1 MELVLNEEQTMLA
14 QTVKE
19 FIKDNSPVTR
29 MRKLR
34 DDRDMLGYSKDVWK
48 QMADLGWTAILFS
61 EEDGGLGLG
70 MAETV
75 LVTEAMGRN
84 LAPEPFIS
92 CIMLAGQAIAQG
104 GSKEL
109 REEWLTPIIAGD
121 KVLAV
126 GYQEKGKRYDIRNI
140 GTSAVKGADGY
151 VLNGEKTQVVDG
163 YGADAVIVS
172 ARTSGKDG
180 DADGITLFLIPKDAA
195 GMTVTRQWRLDSK
208 NVAQVQLK
216 DVKVPAANVVGEV
229 DKGGALLAK
238 VIDLATVALC
248 GEMLGGMS
256 SAFDRML
263 AYMKER
269 VQFNVVIGSFQAL
282 KHRAAKMYMEVELSR
297 SVVMAA
303 ARAVDE
309 NHKDKDIFI
318 STAKARCSDAYI
330 AITNEAVQ
338 IFGGNGMTDEE
349 EIGFYMKRARAAEMT
364 FGDATF
370 HKDRFAALKGY

>member
-14 QTVKE
+14 QTVKD
-19 FIKDNSPVTR
+19 FMKDNSPVTR

-34 DDRDMLGYSKDVWK
+34 DDKDMLGYSKDIWK
-48 QMADLGWTAILFS
+48 QMADLGWTSILFS

-70 MAETV
+70 MAEV
-75 LVTEAMGRN
+75 ILVTEAMGHN
-84 LAPEPFIS
+84 LAPEPYIS
-92 CIMLAGQAIAQG
+92 CIMLAGQAIALG
-104 GSKEL
+104 GNKEL
-109 REEWLTPIIAGD
+109 KDKWLGPIIAGD
-121 KVLAV
+121 AVLTV
-126 GYQEKGKRYDIRNI
+126 GYQEKGKRYDVRNI
-140 GTSAVKGADGY
+140 ATKAVKSGDGY
-151 VLNGEKTQVVDG
+151 VINGEKTQVLDG

-180 DADGITLFLIPKDAA
+180 DAGGITLFLIPKDTP

-208 NVAQVQLK
+208 NVALIQLK
-216 DVKVPAANVVGEV
+216 DVKVPAANVVGEP
-229 DKGGALLAK
+229 DKGGALLSK

-248 GEMLGGMS
+248 GEMLGGMTFS
-256 SAFDRML
+256 FNHML

-303 ARAVDE
+303 ARAIDE
-309 NHKDKDIFI
+309 DNKDKDIYI

-338 IFGGNGMTDEE
+338 ILGGNGMTDEE
-349 EIGFYMKRARAAEMT
+349 DIGFYMKRARASELT

-370 HKDRFAALKGY
+370 HKDRFATLKGY